1 MCNKHD
7 CVCTNILQVSFEST
21 KVTVTEEIPLLP
33 GEKVQGIGTDAFK
46 MNCHVPWLW
55 CVQFFEKKN
64 EIGENKA
71 VRSIVI
77 KFWPADYKKF
87 EVVLCTHAYILHS
100 VSLTCT
106 LLSLKLQKK
115 WNSCKYVIKEH
126 CTNSILG
133 LYRSSVQAHSYYVQV
148 FSPAL
153 NCI

>member
-1 MCNKHD
+1 MCNKYD
-7 CVCTNILQVSFEST
+7 CVCTTILQVSFEST

-71 VRSIVI
+71 VRSIDI
-77 KFWPADYKKF
+77 KFWPADYKNF

-100 VSLTCT
+100 VSL
-106 LLSLKLQKK
+106 
-115 WNSCKYVIKEH
+115 IKEH